1 MEFVAALRLCLW
13 LWLGL
18 GLGPGPG
25 LGHPQ
30 PCPRGAQLGGPL
42 RLGALLPRAA
52 ALQRRLRRALA
63 RAVSEGAW
71 GPEPGPELGLGLGL
85 GPEPGPELGLGL
97 GPQLE
102 LELEAPA
109 PPSRDPAS
117 LAAWLCRLLARP
129 GLAALLA
136 FPESRPELLQL
147 HFLAASLETPVLSL
161 LQLDA
166 RLPPATPNPFHLQL
180 DWASPVETLV
190 DVLFSVL
197 RAHAWKDI
205 ALVLCR
211 IRDPGSFLDFWT
223 QRTGLAPRM
232 TLELSR
238 LPGGLTRLEALAG
251 EPPPVTAAVLFGCDA
266 NRALQVL
273 AAAPPGPRWLLG
285 TPLEATELPTQ
296 GLPPGVLA
304 FGGESQPPLEDLTQD
319 ATGLVVQAL
328 GRAVHAHPDRALSP
342 SAVSCNSPRL
352 ARPESW
358 GQRLAGFLAN
368 ASFHGRMGHM
378 WVTGT
383 SQVHI
388 QRHYQVWSLLRDPL
402 GAPAWVTV
410 GHWQDGRLEP
420 AASGVWP
427 GAGGLGGRVSPQ
439 SSLLENEVGQQK
451 LRVVTLVEHPFVF
464 TREVDEDGHCPAGQL
479 CLDPG
484 TNDSAVLGELFAAL
498 DEPGNSSVPHDLRK
512 CCYGYC
518 IDLLERLAEDLPFTF
533 ELYIVGDGKYGAWRD
548 GRWTGLV
555 GDLLA
560 GTAHMAVT
568 SFSINSARSQVIDF
582 TSPFFST
589 SLGILVRTRDTA
601 SPIGAFMWPLHWT
614 MWVGVFVALH
624 LTALFLTLYE
634 WRSPYGMTPHG
645 RNRLKVFSYS
655 SALNLCYAILFGR
668 TVSSKTP
675 KCPTG
680 RLLMNLWAIFGLLV
694 LSSYTANLAAVM
706 VGEKTFEEL
715 SGIHDPKLH
724 HPSQGFRF
732 GTVWESSAEAYIKK
746 SFPEMAEYMRRHN
759 VPTTP
764 DGVTMLTTDPPKL
777 NAFIMD
783 KSLLDYE
790 VSIDADCKLLTVGK
804 PFAIEGYGI
813 GLPRN
818 SPLTSNLSE
827 FISRYKS
834 SGFIDLLHDK
844 WYKMVP
850 CGKRVIAV
858 TETLQMSIYHFSGLF
873 VLLCLGLGCALLTSL
888 GEHIFYRLVLPR
900 IRKHTK
906 LQYWL
911 HTSQKIHRALNTGL
925 DQQKNQK
932 PEPETEP
939 EPEPEP
945 SCDSQCE
952 QSSRNSPRKAV
963 KGERRVRF
971 QEPEVKGP
979 DLQLTN
985 GRPTQR
991 QLAVQPEGLPQCPPL
1006 VAAAATT
1013 SPTTQSEL
1021 KVLEQRIEG
1030 MRDQLRA
1037 ALLRKSE
1044 LVLLLER
1051 DLAPRSRLPPPPQL
1065 SEDR

>member
-1 MEFVAALRLCLW
+1 MSLR
-13 LWLGL
+13 
-18 GLGPGPG
+18 
-25 LGHPQ
+25 
-30 PCPRGAQLGGPL
+30 AQT
-42 RLGALLPRAA
+42 
-52 ALQRRLRRALA
+52 Q
-63 RAVSEGAW
+63 S
-71 GPEPGPELGLGLGL
+71 
-85 GPEPGPELGLGL
+85 
-97 GPQLE
+97 
-102 LELEAPA
+102 
-109 PPSRDPAS
+109 SHYCPAS
-117 LAAWLCRLLARP
+117 
-129 GLAALLA
+129 
-136 FPESRPELLQL
+136 
-147 HFLAASLETPVLSL
+147 ASL
-161 LQLDA
+161 
-166 RLPPATPNPFHLQL
+166 LPPADWRTP
-180 DWASPVETLV
+180 A
-190 DVLFSVL
+190 
-197 RAHAWKDI
+197 
-205 ALVLCR
+205 
-211 IRDPGSFLDFWT
+211 
-223 QRTGLAPRM
+223 
-232 TLELSR
+232 
-238 LPGGLTRLEALAG
+238 
-251 EPPPVTAAVLFGCDA
+251 
-266 NRALQVL
+266 
-273 AAAPPGPRWLLG
+273 
-285 TPLEATELPTQ
+285 
-296 GLPPGVLA
+296 
-304 FGGESQPPLEDLTQD
+304 
-319 ATGLVVQAL
+319 
-328 GRAVHAHPDRALSP
+328 
-342 SAVSCNSPRL
+342 
-352 ARPESW
+352 
-358 GQRLAGFLAN
+358 
-368 ASFHGRMGHM
+368 
-378 WVTGT
+378 
-383 SQVHI
+383 
-388 QRHYQVWSLLRDPL
+388 
-402 GAPAWVTV
+402 
-410 GHWQDGRLEP
+410 
-420 AASGVWP
+420 
-427 GAGGLGGRVSPQ
+427 Q
-439 SSLLENEVGQQK
+439 SSLLEPEVGQPK

-464 TREVDEDGHCPAGQL
+464 TRVVDEDGLCPAGQL

-498 DEPGNSSVPHDLRK
+498 DDPGNSSVPRELRK

-518 IDLLERLAEDLPFTF
+518 IDLLERLAEDLPFAF

-560 GTAHMAVT
+560 GSAHMAVT

-680 RLLMNLWAIFGLLV
+680 RFLMNLWAIFGLLV

-715 SGIHDPKLH
+715 SGIHDPKVPWGRGGCG
-724 HPSQGFRF
+724 HPRPQGGGGEGGLWASTAPRLP
-732 GTVWESSAEAYIKK
+732 GSGAPNKVRSCNSEPRLA
-746 SFPEMAEYMRRHN
+746 PEPGL
-759 VPTTP
+759 V
-764 DGVTMLTTDPPKL
+764 V
-777 NAFIMD
+777 
-783 KSLLDYE
+783 LDYHPRLV
-790 VSIDADCKLLTVGK
+790 VSRWGAGGPGVAHLQPWGLGQ
-804 PFAIEGYGI
+804 EGASPGAGLWKWRGYGSYGI
-813 GLPRN
+813 GLPRD

-858 TETLQMSIYHFSGLF
+858 TETLQMGIYHFSGLF

-888 GEHIFYRLVLPR
+888 GEHIFYRLVLPH
-900 IRKHTK
+900 IRKHAK

-911 HTSQKIHRALNTGL
+911 HTSQKIHRALNADL

-932 PEPETEP
+932 SEPEP

-945 SCDSQCE
+945 SCDTQSE
-952 QSSRNSPRKAV
+952 ESSRNSLRLVA

-985 GRPTQR
+985 GRLPQ
-991 QLAVQPEGLPQCPPL
+991 QQPEARPQAAPL
-1006 VAAAATT
+1006 AAAAA
-1013 SPTTQSEL
+1013 PTTQSEL
-1021 KVLEQRIEG
+1021 KALEQRIKG

-1044 LVLLLER
+1044 LVLLLGR
-1051 DLAPRSRLPPPPQL
+1051 ALPPRSRPLPPLQEI
-1065 SEDR
+1065 SEDSSGPPCSGRASWCSCLGGTCPPAAGSCRPSRRSARTGNPTGVSPNSTASRPLVPAHRSTSESSRRDTQWAHPSPSALLHWAFRANCYLPLGGSSYSVQPLMPSGPYTNGARFPGRVPLLGPAGQDRAQGEDFGPWPQQRTA